1 MENFCKFGVNKKRRL
16 KMSQNVVM
24 FIGEMGWKKGF
35 PRNEE
40 EKEALLQL
48 KSAFLKR
55 WYIDQRSGNAIY
67 ESLEEAKKNK
77 QPGEEVRVM
86 APPENIRKL
95 MNHEDTVFY
104 NADELPPRYPD
115 GIPDDE
121 IFIGPQGIDD
131 EEIDKLPIAEED
143 MMTDLTEEDAMPLG
157 DGEDAPEK

>member
-1 MENFCKFGVNKKRRL
+1 MA
-16 KMSQNVVM
+16 QNVVM
-24 FIGEMGWKKGF
+24 FIGENGWEKGF

-55 WYIDQRSGNAIY
+55 WYIDQRPGNAIY
-67 ESLEEAKKNK
+67 ESFEEAEKNK

-104 NADELPPRYPD
+104 NADDKFPD
-115 GIPDDE
+115 EDPEESEDEE
-121 IFIGPQGIDD
+121 IFTGPQGIDPD
-131 EEIDKLPIAEED
+131 
-143 MMTDLTEEDAMPLG
+143 
-157 DGEDAPEK
+157 